1 MEESRRLYFYMCYKP
16 TMISPSCIFLSSF
29 VSTCR
34 FVCIVPSEVIAQLA
48 VSRPKFLFK
57 SHPGVPTCINKYWNW
72 LAYSL
77 WLWEL
82 VINKD
87 IWTSLQKIIPHSSK
101 FQTVV
106 FSLPN
111 MPCFAILG
119 LMPLL
124 HQYHIIEIRFSP
136 LRPLVLNKDSIN
148 NIEYL

>member
-1 MEESRRLYFYMCYKP
+1 MCYKP
-16 TMISPSCIFLSSF
+16 TMISPSCIFFSSF

-57 SHPGVPTCINKYWNW
+57 SHPGVPTCINKNWNW

-77 WLWEL
+77 RLQEL
-82 VINKD
+82 VNKD

-111 MPCFAILG
+111 MPCFAILV

-124 HQYHIIEIRFSP
+124 HQYHIIEIRVSP
-136 LRPLVLNKDSIN
+136 RRPLVLNKEYSN
-148 NIEYL
+148 EVEYL